1 LLEPANVSDH
11 IDWVRKFHDW
21 VANQLTW
28 TVPSNLS
35 AAVNV
40 NNLCAVV
47 WSFGILG
54 ALAGGVNT
62 LMLKQNASIWPSAL
76 HYFFMNG
83 SLES

>member
-11 IDWVRKFHDW
+11 IDWVRKSHDR

-28 TVPSNLS
+28 TVPSNLP

-40 NNLCAVV
+40 NNFCAVV

-62 LMLKQNASIWPSAL
+62 LMLKQNASIWSSAL
-76 HYFFMNG
+76 NYFFMNG

>member
-11 IDWVRKFHDW
+11 IDWVWKFHDW

-40 NNLCAVV
+40 NNFCAVV
-47 WSFGILG
+47 GSFGILG

-76 HYFFMNG
+76 DYFFMNG
-83 SLES
+83 SLEG

>member
-11 IDWVRKFHDW
+11 IDWVWKFHDW

-40 NNLCAVV
+40 NNFCAVV

-76 HYFFMNG
+76 GYFFMNG

>member
-1 LLEPANVSDH
+1 
-11 IDWVRKFHDW
+11 
-21 VANQLTW
+21 
-28 TVPSNLS
+28 VPSNLS

-62 LMLKQNASIWPSAL
+62 LMLKQNASIWSSAL
-76 HYFFMNG
+76 NYFFMNG

>member
-1 LLEPANVSDH
+1 
-11 IDWVRKFHDW
+11 
-21 VANQLTW
+21 
-28 TVPSNLS
+28 VPSNLS

-54 ALAGGVNT
+54 SLAGGVNT

-76 HYFFMNG
+76 DYFFMDG